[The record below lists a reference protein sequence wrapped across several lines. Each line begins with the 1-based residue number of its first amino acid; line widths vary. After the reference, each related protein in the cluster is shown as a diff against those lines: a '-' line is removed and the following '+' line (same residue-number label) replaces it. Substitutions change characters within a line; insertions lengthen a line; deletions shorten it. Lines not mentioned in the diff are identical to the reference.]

1 MSEFGRLDAIEERL
15 SRLEQALE
23 RAREQRIEDRLDRLS
38 LEVGLVLQTLNQHTR
53 MLLEIQTTLRE
64 RGSNGSDR

>member
-15 SRLEQALE
+15 SRLEQAME
-23 RAREQRIEDRLDRLS
+23 RAKEQRIEDRLDRLS

>member
-64 RGSNGSDR
+64 RG